1 MFGAVQ
7 GLFGCT
13 ESPEWELQRRAD
25 EELINEF
32 WKKIDVEK
40 VVPEVCRHNKK
51 RRDTA
56 DILPECVIRKI
67 LCFLSYKEAAQLSI
81 LSKTWLQAWLAHPNL
96 DITVDYY
103 GNNVESVD
111 NIMKRY
117 RDRGIPIDKFEL
129 SYFDSSSQG
138 FPLIDKWFDIAL
150 ENGVKDVAF
159 NVPIYSSYSLPIL
172 KILTSKSLRELVL
185 WGCHFKRVPFSS
197 GYVSCDSL
205 KMLSLTSVTLSD
217 KMLQTLLNSCPSIV
231 TFMCDC
237 CDGLKKI
244 EVVNLQKINSISIW
258 KGKNQHV
265 VIQAPTLKHLS
276 YFCFGKEDPMLD
288 ILDVPNLVSLE
299 YKGDK
304 LPETFVDANWRWS
317 CHPRRLILESTSKTI
332 ASFIHRLIYIKSP
345 RHPTTRASSK
355 LKEVKTYKLDSS
367 WQQVEFRIEELDTRT
382 LEEEEKLYFTLDW

>member
-1 MFGAVQ
+1 M
-7 GLFGCT
+7 
-13 ESPEWELQRRAD
+13 SKNW
-25 EELINEF
+25 
-32 WKKIDVEK
+32 
-40 VVPEVCRHNKK
+40 
-51 RRDTA
+51 
-56 DILPECVIRKI
+56 
-67 LCFLSYKEAAQLSI
+67 FLSYKEAAQLSI

-96 DITVDYY
+96 DITVDYN

-129 SYFDSSSQG
+129 SHFDSSSQG

-237 CDGLKKI
+237 CDGLKTI

-258 KGKNQHV
+258 TGKNQHV
-265 VIQAPTLKHLS
+265 VIEAPTLKHLS

-345 RHPTTRASSK
+345 RHPTTRGSSK
-355 LKEVKTYKLDSS
+355 LKDVKTYKLDSS

-382 LEEEEKLYFTLDW
+382 LEEGEKLYFTLDW